1 MQFLRAHFWLYAHV
15 HEGRFKEPADRA
27 SLKPVLEAFLTEK
40 LEEYLQSKK
49 MSHFRYFKARYECIT
64 GASLRTR
71 NLEEFLIDFRF
82 EKGLR
87 QTSGIGPVTC
97 AVLSGDLGMV
107 HQLLAKRACLNCKAP
122 NITELDIIPGL
133 TPLQFAAKHSCDPA
147 TIAALLESKADINQ
161 TDSLG
166 TSVVGHAGSPEVV
179 QLLIDRRADLNQRK
193 GPFGMPALTACILRP
208 LVPEGLSLMI
218 QGRAEVNS
226 GAGMYALSPLSTTT
240 VFRHM
245 PYNREIVSL
254 LLEAEADLNYRE
266 SFYRPVAWFARCV
279 CNIMRNP
286 PALLRG
292 IAENPGGTPVFT
304 AAWFGNPEMV
314 QILLDARADPTLR
327 NIRNKTYLDVLYASS
342 CRFISPSDEAILP
355 SLLTAQAEVDEF
367 EEEIV
372 SCKF

>member
-1 MQFLRAHFWLYAHV
+1 M
-15 HEGRFKEPADRA
+15 HEGRFKETADRA
-27 SLKPVLEAFLTEK
+27 ALKPVLEAFLTEK
-40 LEEYLQSKK
+40 LKEFLRSKK
-49 MSHFRYFKARYECIT
+49 MNHFRYFKARYECIT
-64 GASLRTR
+64 GGSPRTR

-82 EKGLR
+82 EKRLR

-97 AVLSGDLGMV
+97 AVLSGDIGMV

-122 NITELDIIPGL
+122 NIMELDIIPGL

-147 TIAALLESKADINQ
+147 TIAALLEGKADINQ

-166 TSVVGHAGSPEVV
+166 TSVVGHAGTPEVV

-266 SFYRPVAWFARCV
+266 RFYRPVHCFARCV

-286 PALLRG
+286 PALFRG
-292 IAENPGGTPVFT
+292 IAENPGGTPVLI

-327 NIRNKTYLDVLYASS
+327 NIRNKTYLDLLHGSS
-342 CRFISPSDEAILP
+342 CPSISHSDEVSLP
-355 SLLTAQAEVDEF
+355 ALLTAREADEL
-367 EEEIV
+367 EEEMM
-372 SCKF
+372 SCTF